1 MGLMTAIIGIG
12 VAATVAG
19 TVVQA
24 QAAQQQAKAQK
35 QSLAAQQ
42 RAEDTRQQQ
51 MNLDA
56 TRRQRQLFREQ
67 QRARAQGLAMT
78 TAAGSSSGSI
88 MAGLTGSIAGQTG
101 VNVLG
106 VEQNRELG
114 DRAFSHIRE
123 ATRWNMAAASAG
135 GRAAMGA
142 GLSSFGGALISN
154 AGAINRVGTFFT
166 TPRGVG

>member
-19 TVVQA
+19 TVMSA
-24 QAAQQQAKAQK
+24 SAAQQQAKAQK

-42 RAEDTRQQQ
+42 RAEDTRQVQ

-88 MAGLTGSIAGQTG
+88 MAGMTGSIAGQTG

-106 VEQNRELG
+106 VEQNREFG
-114 DRAFSHIRE
+114 NQIFSHNRD
-123 ATRWNMAAASAG
+123 ATRANIAAASAG
-135 GRAAMGA
+135 GRMAMGQ
-142 GLSSFGGALISN
+142 GISSLGGALISN
-154 AGAINRVGTFFT
+154 AGQIGRIGSFFSGG
-166 TPRGVG
+166 RIAV